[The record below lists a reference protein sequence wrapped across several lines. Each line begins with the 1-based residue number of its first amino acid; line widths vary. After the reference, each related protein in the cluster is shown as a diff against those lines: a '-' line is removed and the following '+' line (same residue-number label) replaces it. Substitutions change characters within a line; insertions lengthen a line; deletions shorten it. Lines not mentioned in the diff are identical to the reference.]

1 MIVCITAKGDT
12 LDSEIDPRFG
22 RCGYFIFYDTETK
35 NYEVF
40 PNKWKEAMGGAGT
53 QAAQFVL
60 EKGAKKVVTGN
71 LGPRAEAIFKLAG
84 IEVILTSGKVK
95 DTINNL

>member
-1 MIVCITAKGDT
+1 MLICITAQGDN

-22 RCGYFIFYDTETK
+22 RCNYFIFYDTETK
-35 NYEVF
+35 KYEVF
-40 PNKWKEAMGGAGT
+40 PNKWKEASGGAGP

-71 LGPRAEAIFKLAG
+71 LGPKAEAIFKMTG
-84 IEVILTSGKVK
+84 IEVVLTSGKIK
-95 DTINNL
+95 DVINNL

>member
-1 MIVCITAKGDT
+1 MIVCITAQGDS

-22 RCGYFIFYDTETK
+22 RCSYFIFYDTETK
-35 NYEVF
+35 NHEIF

-71 LGPRAEAIFKLAG
+71 LGPRAEAIFKMAG
-84 IEVILTSGKVK
+84 IEVILISGKVK
-95 DTINNL
+95 DVINNL